1 MLAFALGYVRRRRLT
16 AATAHFIGTF
26 SILAGIPAQ
35 VDIMK
40 KFSKIIKDIFTKNI
54 DIKLLALV
62 MAALTVVFINIPT
75 A

>member
-1 MLAFALGYVRRRRLT
+1 
-16 AATAHFIGTF
+16 
-26 SILAGIPAQ
+26 
-35 VDIMK
+35 MK

>member
-1 MLAFALGYVRRRRLT
+1 
-16 AATAHFIGTF
+16 
-26 SILAGIPAQ
+26 
-35 VDIMK
+35 MK
-40 KFSKIIKDIFTKNI
+40 KFSKILKDIFTKNI